1 MSDPTERTPARRPED
16 KPEKSGTARLAA
28 AATIGGIAAVFA
40 VINLDDVEV
49 NWLVGSWQT
58 PLILVI
64 VVSMLLGAGLDRVL
78 VRRKRKQKRERAR
91 ARD

>member
-1 MSDPTERTPARRPED
+1 MSDPLEGTPATRPGDKPARRND
-16 KPEKSGTARLAA
+16 ARVAGAA
-28 AATIGGIAAVFA
+28 VIGAIAAVFA

-64 VVSMLLGAGLDRVL
+64 LVSMLLGAGLDRLL
-78 VRRKRKQKRERAR
+78 VRRSRKRRREKLRADR
-91 ARD
+91 